1 MPAFS
6 LKRKGD
12 RLSVD
17 DRDLLRPEAVRI
29 KAVQDGQ
36 VQVSAS
42 CRVSSQVI
50 QEPAALPAHLVP
62 KADELPG

>member
-36 VQVSAS
+36 VQVSAP